1 MIRRALLVILG
12 VAFGGM
18 AVLVVALM
26 VSSAAISS
34 EPFDAGT
41 LSPIANDAISD
52 SWSRTC
58 VLFGAD
64 DIPGAEELEVDAQG
78 RIYAG
83 TQDGRIV
90 RLTAD
95 GNAAQIETVARP
107 GGRPNGL
114 TFDRTGDLL
123 VSDGY
128 YVPASRITPDG
139 TIERLPWLEGGD
151 SAVASD
157 GTVYFPSL
165 GSWRRTGHVITDFAL
180 LMLEAHPTGQLRAW
194 HPDSGKVEVLVD
206 GLLIPDGVELSANQ
220 DFVAVNEVSAFR
232 ITRYWLRG
240 PKPGTTD
247 RLIENLPG
255 TPDGLA
261 SDGSGVFYVALPM
274 LRSQLL
280 DAINRRPA
288 LKNQLA
294 KILLWAGPRFLKDG
308 PTHQTGLGVVLAI
321 DENGRVMKTYV
332 DPTGVVGS
340 GITTAVPHGD
350 ALWIG
355 SLSGFGVA
363 RCAR

>member
-1 MIRRALLVILG
+1 MIRRAILVILG
-12 VAFGGM
+12 VAVGGLT
-18 AVLVVALM
+18 ALVAALALA
-26 VSSAAISS
+26 SAPISS
-34 EPFDAGT
+34 ERFDAGA
-41 LSPIANDAISD
+41 LAPIANDPISD

-58 VLFGAD
+58 VLFGAG

-78 RIYAG
+78 RVYAG
-83 TQDGRIV
+83 TEDGRIV
-90 RLTAD
+90 RITPD

-114 TFDRTGDLL
+114 TLDRTRHLL

-128 YVPASRITPDG
+128 YVPASRISPDG
-139 TIERLPWLEGGD
+139 TIEPLPWLEGGD
-151 SAVASD
+151 SAVGAD

-165 GSWRRTGHVITDFAL
+165 PSWRRTGHVNTDFAL
-180 LMLEAHPTGQLRAW
+180 LMLAARPTGQLRAW
-194 HPDSGKVEVLVD
+194 HPDTGKVEVLVD
-206 GLLIPDGVELSANQ
+206 GLLIPDGIKLSANE
-220 DFVAVNEVSAFR
+220 DFVAVNEFSACR

-240 PKPGTTD
+240 PKAGTTD

-255 TPDGLA
+255 APDGLA
-261 SDGSGVFYVALPM
+261 TDGSGVFYVSIPL

-294 KILLWAGPRFLKDG
+294 KLFLWAGPRLLGDG

-321 DENGRVMKTYV
+321 DESGQVTKRYL
-332 DPTGVVGS
+332 DPTGVVGA

-350 ALWIG
+350 SLWIA
-355 SLSGFGVA
+355 SLTGFGVA

>member
-1 MIRRALLVILG
+1 MIRRAILVILG
-12 VAFGGM
+12 VAVGGL
-18 AVLVVALM
+18 AVLVVPLAF
-26 VSSAAISS
+26 SSAPISS
-34 EPFDAGT
+34 EQFDAGA
-41 LSPIANDAISD
+41 LVPIANDPISD

-58 VLFGAD
+58 VLFGAG
-64 DIPGAEELEVDAQG
+64 DIQGAEELEVDAQG

-90 RLTAD
+90 RLTPD

-114 TFDRTGDLL
+114 TFDRMGRLL

-128 YVPASRITPDG
+128 HVPASRISPDG
-139 TIERLPWLEGGD
+139 TIEPLPWLEGGD
-151 SAVASD
+151 SAVAAD

-165 GSWRRTGHVITDFAL
+165 GSWRRTGHVNTDFGL
-180 LMLEAHPTGQLRAW
+180 LMLAERPTGQLRAW
-194 HPDSGKVEVLVD
+194 HPDSGKVDVLVD
-206 GLLIPDGVELSANQ
+206 GLLIPDGVKLSANEA
-220 DFVAVNEVSAFR
+220 FVAVNEFSAFR

-240 PKPGTTD
+240 PKAGTTD

-261 SDGSGVFYVALPM
+261 SDGSGVFYVSIPM
-274 LRSQLL
+274 LRSQVL

-294 KILLWAGPRFLKDG
+294 KLLVWTGPRLLGDG

-321 DENGRVMKTYV
+321 DESGQVTKRYL
-332 DPTGVVGS
+332 DPTGVVGT
-340 GITTAVPHGD
+340 GITTAVPHGNS
-350 ALWIG
+350 LWIG
-355 SLSGFGVA
+355 SLTGFGVA

>member
-1 MIRRALLVILG
+1 MIRRAILVTLG
-12 VAFGGM
+12 VAVGGL
-18 AVLVVALM
+18 AALVVALAL
-26 VSSAAISS
+26 SSAPISS
-34 EPFDAGT
+34 ERFDAET
-41 LSPIANDAISD
+41 LAPIANDPISD

-58 VLFGAD
+58 ELFGASE
-64 DIPGAEELEVDAQG
+64 IPAAEELEVDAQG
-78 RIYAG
+78 RIYAS

-90 RLTAD
+90 RVTPD

-114 TFDRTGDLL
+114 TLERTGHLL

-128 YVPASRITPDG
+128 HVPASRISPDG

-151 SAVASD
+151 SAVAAD

-165 GSWRRTGHVITDFAL
+165 PTWRRTGHVITDFAL
-180 LMLEAHPTGQLRAW
+180 LMLEAHPSGQLRAW

-206 GLLIPDGVELSANQ
+206 GLLIPDGVKLSANE
-220 DFVAVNEVSAFR
+220 DFVAVNEFSAFR
-232 ITRYWLRG
+232 ITRHWLRG
-240 PKPGTTD
+240 PKAGTTD
-247 RLIENLPG
+247 TLIENLPG

-261 SDGSGVFYVALPM
+261 TDGSGVFYVAIPL
-274 LRSQLL
+274 LRSQML
-280 DAINRRPA
+280 DAVNRRPA

-294 KILLWAGPRFLKDG
+294 KLVLWAGPRLLGDG

-321 DENGRVMKTYV
+321 DESGQVTKRYL
-332 DPTGVVGS
+332 DPTGVVGA

-350 ALWIG
+350 SLWIA
-355 SLSGFGVA
+355 SLSGYGVA